1 MENLGSFLREKRKA
15 KELSLEQA
23 SEETRIKQAFLEA
36 LEEEKYE
43 LLPAPL
49 YKRIF
54 LKAYADYLGLNFEE
68 ILSKFSVDGA
78 KAKGKEEVSPVL
90 PVKKEVQIAE
100 QVTGRKG
107 KINYN
112 SWLVIAG
119 ILLGI
124 IIILLFI
131 MNQQLSKYDKDTGM
145 SKKETRLG
153 PSLPVPDST
162 KSESRSVIKEEV
174 KKVPSQSEGMTLK
187 LEGLDRTW
195 AMVIGDGDT
204 LFTGFINNGM
214 QVEYQAQDYFK
225 LTLGRAW
232 VVKGYLNGE
241 KLKSFGSKGKS
252 IFGREINK
260 NSYRDFLD
268 TTATE

>member
-1 MENLGSFLREKRKA
+1 LENLGSFLREKRKA
-15 KELSLEQA
+15 KGLSLEQV
-23 SEETRIKQAFLEA
+23 SEETRIRLSYLEA

-43 LLPAPL
+43 LLPAPP
-49 YKRIF
+49 YKKIF
-54 LKAYADYLGLNFEE
+54 LKAYADYLGLSFEE
-68 ILSKFSVDGA
+68 ILNKLSADEA
-78 KAKGKEEVSPVL
+78 KVKEETLTVS
-90 PVKKEVQIAE
+90 PVKKELQAPE
-100 QVTGRKG
+100 SVTGKKE

-124 IIILLFI
+124 IIILLLI

-145 SKKETRLG
+145 STKETRLG
-153 PSLPVPDST
+153 PSLPVPEST

-204 LFTGFINNGM
+204 LFTGFINDGM
-214 QVEYQAQDYFK
+214 RMEYQAREYFK

-232 VVKGYLNGE
+232 TVKGYLNGE
-241 KLKSFGSKGKS
+241 KLKSFGPKGKS
-252 IFGREINK
+252 IFGREINVD
-260 NSYRDFLD
+260 NYRDFLD

>member
-1 MENLGSFLREKRKA
+1 MENLGSFLREKRKS
-15 KELSLEQA
+15 KGLSLEQV
-23 SEETRIKQAFLEA
+23 SEEIRIKLSYLEA

-49 YKRIF
+49 YKKIF

-68 ILSKFSVDGA
+68 ILNKFSVEGS
-78 KAKGKEEVSPVL
+78 KIREKEDTFSAP
-90 PVKKEVQIAE
+90 PVKKEVQATE
-100 QVTGRKG
+100 QVTIRKG
-107 KINYN
+107 KTNYN
-112 SWLVIAG
+112 SWLVLAG
-119 ILLGI
+119 ILLGVI
-124 IIILLFI
+124 IFLLFI
-131 MNQQLSKYDKDTGM
+131 MHQQIYRYDRDIRRGI
-145 SKKETRLG
+145 KEVRLG
-153 PSLPVPDST
+153 PSLPVPDT
-162 KSESRSVIKEEV
+162 GKSEPRFTEKEKT
-174 KKVPSQSEGMTLK
+174 KKIPFQTEGMTLR

-204 LFTGFINNGM
+204 LFTGFIKSGT

-241 KLKSFGSKGKS
+241 RLKSFGSKGKS

-260 NSYRDFLD
+260 NNYRDFLD